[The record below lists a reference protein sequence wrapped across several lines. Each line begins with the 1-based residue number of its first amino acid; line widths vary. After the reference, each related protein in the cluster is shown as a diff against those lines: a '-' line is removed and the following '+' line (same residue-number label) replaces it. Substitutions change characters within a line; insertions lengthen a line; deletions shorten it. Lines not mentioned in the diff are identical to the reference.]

1 MESASPALKIE
12 MKGIS
17 KAFSGTEVL
26 KAIDFELKEGEFHA
40 LVGENGAG
48 KSTLLK
54 ILCGA
59 YSLDQGE
66 IYLNGQNVLID
77 SPAKAQQL
85 GISIV
90 HQDINLVPYLSIAEN
105 LFLGQK
111 FTKKMLGMMD
121 WKNLHRKSKEICHM
135 VGLKRKVT
143 TEVRE
148 LTFFEKR
155 LLTIGQ
161 ALLNPNMQVMILDEP
176 TASMDKYAKDQLFRV
191 LTNLK
196 ENKISVIYVSHRLNE
211 VFEITDRITVLRN
224 GEKIK
229 TVQTAETSTDQLVS
243 MMIGQKLREQYPDRK
258 PNIGTAILQIKS
270 LSNSVLGN
278 VSFTLHQGEIFGIF
292 GTTGSGKT
300 ELIRSIYGVDSYEQ
314 GEIILEDR
322 VIKSINPKKAIKKGI
337 FLVPEDR
344 REQGLILNM
353 ALKEN
358 LLLANFDKH
367 TRSYL
372 INHKI
377 ESKEAKGL
385 IKRLNIKTAGIKQK
399 VVYLSGGNQ
408 QKVVLGKGLYTDSK
422 LYLFDEPTKGV
433 DVGAKAE
440 IYKLM
445 DQLAA
450 QGTGII
456 LATSELNEAIGLCD
470 RIGVL
475 YHGELIA
482 IVPNDQSNQTEE
494 KILALALA
502 GENIA

>member
-1 MESASPALKIE
+1 
-12 MKGIS
+12 
-17 KAFSGTEVL
+17 
-26 KAIDFELKEGEFHA
+26 
-40 LVGENGAG
+40 
-48 KSTLLK
+48 
-54 ILCGA
+54 
-59 YSLDQGE
+59 
-66 IYLNGQNVLID
+66 
-77 SPAKAQQL
+77 
-85 GISIV
+85 
-90 HQDINLVPYLSIAEN
+90 
-105 LFLGQK
+105 
-111 FTKKMLGMMD
+111 
-121 WKNLHRKSKEICHM
+121 
-135 VGLKRKVT
+135 
-143 TEVRE
+143 
-148 LTFFEKR
+148 
-155 LLTIGQ
+155 
-161 ALLNPNMQVMILDEP
+161 
-176 TASMDKYAKDQLFRV
+176 
-191 LTNLK
+191 
-196 ENKISVIYVSHRLNE
+196 
-211 VFEITDRITVLRN
+211 
-224 GEKIK
+224 
-229 TVQTAETSTDQLVS
+229 
-243 MMIGQKLREQYPDRK
+243 
-258 PNIGTAILQIKS
+258 
-270 LSNSVLGN
+270 
-278 VSFTLHQGEIFGIF
+278 
-292 GTTGSGKT
+292 
-300 ELIRSIYGVDSYEQ
+300 
-314 GEIILEDR
+314 
-322 VIKSINPKKAIKKGI
+322 
-337 FLVPEDR
+337 
-344 REQGLILNM
+344 M

-367 TRSYL
+367 TSSYL

-385 IKRLNIKTAGIKQK
+385 IKRLKIKTAGIKQK